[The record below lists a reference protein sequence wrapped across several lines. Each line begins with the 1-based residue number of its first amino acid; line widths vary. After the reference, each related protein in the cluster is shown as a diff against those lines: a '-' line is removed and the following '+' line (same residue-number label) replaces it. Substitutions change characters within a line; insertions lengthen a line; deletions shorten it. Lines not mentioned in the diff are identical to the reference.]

1 VKFRCERDT
10 LVEALGTAGRAVSGR
25 GGMLP
30 VLSGVRAELLGD
42 TLTLTGSDLDL
53 TITVGTQVS
62 GQADGATVLPAKLA
76 SDVVRALPQGAVTV
90 EVGDGGETGGEARIT
105 ADRSDFSLR
114 VTSAD
119 EYPKLAPTD
128 ADPVQLEAAEFAK
141 ALRQVTPAAST
152 DDNRPII
159 TGVLLAAEDTG
170 LRLVATDSYRLAVRD
185 LAGQSG
191 TLGGR
196 SSVLVPSRALRE
208 VERLL
213 SGADAITLRLGERD
227 AAFEVGTTRVTTR
240 LIEGE
245 FPNYRGLIPASYPN
259 RLVVGREPLLDAV
272 RRVRLLARDAT
283 PVRLVLSADGLELLA
298 VTQDVGQAHEVLDAK
313 YEGTELTVAFNP
325 EYLAQ
330 GVEVTPGDEVV
341 LETIDALK
349 PAVIRSTETQ
359 DFLYLLMPVRVS

>member
-1 VKFRCERDT
+1 MTR
-10 LVEALGTAGRAVSGR
+10 
-25 GGMLP
+25 
-30 VLSGVRAELLGD
+30 
-42 TLTLTGSDLDL
+42 
-53 TITVGTQVS
+53 
-62 GQADGATVLPAKLA
+62 
-76 SDVVRALPQGAVTV
+76 
-90 EVGDGGETGGEARIT
+90 
-105 ADRSDFSLR
+105 RS
-114 VTSAD
+114 
-119 EYPKLAPTD
+119 
-128 ADPVQLEAAEFAK
+128 
-141 ALRQVTPAAST
+141 
-152 DDNRPII
+152 
-159 TGVLLAAEDTG
+159 
-170 LRLVATDSYRLAVRD
+170 
-185 LAGQSG
+185 
-191 TLGGR
+191 R
-196 SSVLVPSRALRE
+196 S
-208 VERLL
+208 
-213 SGADAITLRLGERD
+213 
-227 AAFEVGTTRVTTR
+227 GTTRITTR

-245 FPNYRGLIPASYPN
+245 FPNYRGLIPSSYPN